1 MLKVKFEADI
11 HDDGILEIPDEY
23 KSQLAGKHVK
33 LVVVADEAM
42 PEKESSQF
50 SDEYIKQHW
59 REMIYTSTMA
69 DDFESSD
76 ELRQQ
81 REDYLLEKYK

>member
-11 HDDGILEIPDEY
+11 HDDGMLEIPDEY
-23 KSQLAGKHVK
+23 KSQLVGKHVK

-50 SDEYIKQHW
+50 SDEYIEKHW

-69 DDFESSD
+69 DDFESSN